1 MSHFALN
8 VSLVQVD
15 TDAAKRNSMLEA
27 RCSEQSRRITHYER
41 LERELDCAVLD
52 VGNADEASHDA
63 FAELSA
69 GDLKR

>member
-1 MSHFALN
+1 
-8 VSLVQVD
+8 
-15 TDAAKRNSMLEA
+15 MLEA